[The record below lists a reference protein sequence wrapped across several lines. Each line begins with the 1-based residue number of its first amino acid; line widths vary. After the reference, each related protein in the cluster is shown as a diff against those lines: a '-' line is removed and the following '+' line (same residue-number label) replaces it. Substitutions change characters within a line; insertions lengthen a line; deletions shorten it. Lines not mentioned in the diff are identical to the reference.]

1 MISNFSFFC
10 LHVFKKFC
18 QIVWQS
24 FSSNR
29 ESSDSGVVKGK
40 SKLPYHLAKKLAGTS
55 SSSITTPPLAA
66 PVRGYARLSNR
77 LVRKS
82 SHSSVFASNQPSSV
96 RSASSPLKAVSSVFD
111 GSCSVSSLKYL
122 ARNPSFSSFSSSIQ
136 SSSLRSIS
144 PPSKVVSSVFDG
156 STAIFSVKSS
166 FSISPLVQNVL
177 NEAIAPN
184 FSACIPLV
192 GLTSSDNT
200 CISRPVV
207 AESMHESSRKCGVCK
222 LGGHDRRNCPTRK
235 SASDDAKIA
244 EVVLSVESKQ
254 SVLDFQET
262 VCEPKINS
270 SISLT
275 CLFCAKSVSGK
286 NKSNRP
292 LLVCFDCSP
301 IDVCRPQ
308 FRIPIMISPMAAV
321 NVGTALR
328 SVTQILRGGIWNP
341 APFGDICCQLLRSPI
356 EKLNLFLSLKFQ
368 NLVLRGQF
376 SSALSSLNHTLPAE
390 VSVETVEK
398 LKKLHPVEEFSGN
411 PVFGELSMSYWT
423 NKPVLVDEILQLIS
437 SSPSGRAAGP
447 SGMSFDHFK
456 IAVNAVP
463 EICEDLAVFFNE
475 VLLGTKKLPHA
486 LCSSRLVALSKPN
499 GGVRPIAVGE
509 TISRIFSTL
518 CFRRVRDSS
527 VEFFRPFQFAVGVP
541 DGTTCAALTSDFHFH
556 SNEEN
561 AILNIDFKNAFNCV
575 LRSTIS
581 DELSK
586 FFPQLIPYFNIF
598 LW

>member
-1 MISNFSFFC
+1 MSLRNSAR
-10 LHVFKKFC
+10 L
-18 QIVWQS
+18 
-24 FSSNR
+24 
-29 ESSDSGVVKGK
+29 SGSLSLLTGK

-96 RSASSPLKAVSSVFD
+96 RSASSPLKA
-111 GSCSVSSLKYL
+111 LETRL
-122 ARNPSFSSFSSSIQ
+122 FSSFSSSNQSSSLRSTSPPSKVVTSVFDGSTAIFSSSNQSSSLRSTSPPSKVVTSVFDGSTAIFSSSNQ

-156 STAIFSVKSS
+156 STATFSVKSS

-275 CLFCAKSVSGK
+275 CLF
-286 NKSNRP
+286 
-292 LLVCFDCSP
+292 
-301 IDVCRPQ
+301 
-308 FRIPIMISPMAAV
+308 
-321 NVGTALR
+321 
-328 SVTQILRGGIWNP
+328 
-341 APFGDICCQLLRSPI
+341 
-356 EKLNLFLSLKFQ
+356 
-368 NLVLRGQF
+368 
-376 SSALSSLNHTLPAE
+376 
-390 VSVETVEK
+390 
-398 LKKLHPVEEFSGN
+398 
-411 PVFGELSMSYWT
+411 
-423 NKPVLVDEILQLIS
+423 
-437 SSPSGRAAGP
+437 
-447 SGMSFDHFK
+447 
-456 IAVNAVP
+456 
-463 EICEDLAVFFNE
+463 
-475 VLLGTKKLPHA
+475 
-486 LCSSRLVALSKPN
+486 LC
-499 GGVRPIAVGE
+499 
-509 TISRIFSTL
+509 
-518 CFRRVRDSS
+518 
-527 VEFFRPFQFAVGVP
+527 
-541 DGTTCAALTSDFHFH
+541 
-556 SNEEN
+556 
-561 AILNIDFKNAFNCV
+561 
-575 LRSTIS
+575 
-581 DELSK
+581 
-586 FFPQLIPYFNIF
+586 
-598 LW
+598 

>member
-1 MISNFSFFC
+1 MIVIEFELFSP
-10 LHVFKKFC
+10 
-18 QIVWQS
+18 I
-24 FSSNR
+24 
-29 ESSDSGVVKGK
+29 SSDSGVVKGK

-122 ARNPSFSSFSSSIQ
+122 ARNPSFSSFSSSNQ
-136 SSSLRSIS
+136 SSSLRSTSPPSKVVTSVFDGSTAIFSSSNQSSSLRSTSPPSKVVTSVFDGSTAIFSSSNQSSSLRSTS

-356 EKLNLFLSLKFQ
+356 EKLNLFLSLK
-368 NLVLRGQF
+368 LVI
-376 SSALSSLNHTLPAE
+376 SLL
-390 VSVETVEK
+390 
-398 LKKLHPVEEFSGN
+398 LK
-411 PVFGELSMSYWT
+411 
-423 NKPVLVDEILQLIS
+423 D
-437 SSPSGRAAGP
+437 
-447 SGMSFDHFK
+447 FK
-456 IAVNAVP
+456 ILFYKVS
-463 EICEDLAVFFNE
+463 F
-475 VLLGTKKLPHA
+475 LLLCPPLITHFQLKFLLKL
-486 LCSSRLVALSKPN
+486 L
-499 GGVRPIAVGE
+499 
-509 TISRIFSTL
+509 
-518 CFRRVRDSS
+518 
-527 VEFFRPFQFAVGVP
+527 
-541 DGTTCAALTSDFHFH
+541 
-556 SNEEN
+556 
-561 AILNIDFKNAFNCV
+561 KN
-575 LRSTIS
+575 
-581 DELSK
+581 
-586 FFPQLIPYFNIF
+586 
-598 LW
+598 

>member
-1 MISNFSFFC
+1 MIVNGI
-10 LHVFKKFC
+10 LLV
-18 QIVWQS
+18 
-24 FSSNR
+24 SSLD
-29 ESSDSGVVKGK
+29 SSDSGVVKGK

-122 ARNPSFSSFSSSIQ
+122 ARNPSFSSFSSSNQSSSLRSTSPPSKVVTSVFDGSTAIFSSSNQSSSLRSISPPSKVVSSVFDGSTATFSSSIQSSSLRSISPPSKVVSSVFDGSTAIFSSSNQSSSLRSISPPSKVVSSVFDGSTATFSSSIQ

-275 CLFCAKSVSGK
+275 CLFV
-286 NKSNRP
+286 
-292 LLVCFDCSP
+292 
-301 IDVCRPQ
+301 
-308 FRIPIMISPMAAV
+308 
-321 NVGTALR
+321 
-328 SVTQILRGGIWNP
+328 
-341 APFGDICCQLLRSPI
+341 
-356 EKLNLFLSLKFQ
+356 LNLFLGKI
-368 NLVLRGQF
+368 
-376 SSALSSLNHTLPAE
+376 
-390 VSVETVEK
+390 
-398 LKKLHPVEEFSGN
+398 N
-411 PVFGELSMSYWT
+411 PIV
-423 NKPVLVDEILQLIS
+423 
-437 SSPSGRAAGP
+437 
-447 SGMSFDHFK
+447 HF
-456 IAVNAVP
+456 
-463 EICEDLAVFFNE
+463 L
-475 VLLGTKKLPHA
+475 
-486 LCSSRLVALSKPN
+486 
-499 GGVRPIAVGE
+499 
-509 TISRIFSTL
+509 
-518 CFRRVRDSS
+518 
-527 VEFFRPFQFAVGVP
+527 
-541 DGTTCAALTSDFHFH
+541 
-556 SNEEN
+556 
-561 AILNIDFKNAFNCV
+561 CV
-575 LRSTIS
+575 LIVHLLMYVVHNL
-581 DELSK
+581 EFLS
-586 FFPQLIPYFNIF
+586 
-598 LW
+598 